1 MRTVLFKLPVL
12 LLAIILSTGAR
23 AQDMSMEGTIN
34 PVSADDAT
42 VVGGVLRTQVLRD
55 TLVRNPETGQ
65 MEKLSVVT
73 DFVDVNVEDLGDD
86 PEEALSRAKAVHRAK
101 VRRVSASDEMTY
113 GDYYTSVAFYLYT
126 FNYPSIDKHGNRI
139 ILSSLM
145 AFPYFTQS
153 NWDNGYR
160 FNNVIIGC
168 HCTITS
174 NMECPSD
181 YPNGGFFKS
190 NVNMMQYY
198 ASWGKGAFRKE
209 QDDPAYYNILI
220 MPDYE
225 GYGVTKTRPHPYLYQ
240 ELTARQVIDGV
251 RYGLALFKAGKF
263 AKKDKYSQEWAK
275 QYPYCMRYGKFI
287 PIGASQGGSV
297 AMAVHRYIEQNGL
310 ESEMPLAGSVCCDGP
325 YDPVATLKYYMK
337 EDKDAGHNA
346 EELTMPVAI
355 ALILKGMLDTNPLM
369 IGHKREEYFSE
380 DFLST
385 NILQI
390 IEDKQ
395 NPSKEMT
402 TEDINDH
409 LVKLYKKGKGED
421 KEYYRKLL
429 TKDGRANMKEVLT
442 DTAYNYFLKLA
453 KDSISAEAP
462 EGRGLMKDL
471 HRALE
476 SNNLTKRW
484 QPQKPICLYHS
495 TKDTVVPYVNFES
508 AKAAFSGI
516 TTLYL
521 DDTDKK
527 DHIKACTNFMF
538 AALST
543 SPDIKFIRTLFGWG
557 EEKDRYTAN
566 K

>member
-1 MRTVLFKLPVL
+1 MIKLPVL
-12 LLAIILSTGAR
+12 LLAILLSAGAW
-23 AQDMSMEGTIN
+23 AQDMSMQGSTKS
-34 PVSADDAT
+34 VLADDAT
-42 VVGGVLRTQVLRD
+42 VVSGVLRTQVVRD
-55 TLVRNPETGQ
+55 TLVQNPETGQ
-65 MEKLSVVT
+65 MERLPVVT
-73 DFVDVNVEDLGDD
+73 DFLDVRVEDLGDD
-86 PEEALSRAKAVHRAK
+86 PEEALSRAKAGYHAK
-101 VRRVSASDEMTY
+101 AHRVSASDEMTY
-113 GDYYTSVAFYLYT
+113 GDYYYSVAYYLYT

-153 NWDNGYR
+153 NWDDGYR

-174 NMECPSD
+174 NKECPSE

-190 NVNMMQYY
+190 DVNMMQYY
-198 ASWGKGAFRKE
+198 ASWGKGAFRKK

-220 MPDYE
+220 LPDYE

-251 RYGLALFKAGKF
+251 RYGLALFRAGKF
-263 AKKDKYSQEWAK
+263 TTKDKYSQQWAM
-275 QYPYCMRYGKFI
+275 QYPHCMRYGKFI

-310 ESEMPLAGSVCCDGP
+310 ESEMPLAGSICCDGP

-337 EDKDAGHNA
+337 EDKAAKHEAG
-346 EELTMPVAI
+346 ELTMPVAI

-369 IGHKREEYFSE
+369 MSHKREDYFTE

-402 TEDINDH
+402 TDDIKNH

-421 KEYYRKLL
+421 KEYYRELL
-429 TKDGRANMKEVLT
+429 TKDGRANMKKVLT
-442 DTAYNYFLKLA
+442 VSAYNYFVGLA

-521 DDTDKK
+521 DDTDKE
-527 DHIKACTNFMF
+527 DHIEACTNFMF
-538 AALST
+538 AAPST